1 MNENQQDTA
10 GSKRRETDNKL
21 WIPPL
26 STRDQEKI
34 KQIQKHLQKK
44 SLAERMGVAG
54 KTPWDF
60 IQLLLIPLVLT
71 GVGLWFSAQ
80 QNQVSLQISERQHQA
95 DIQLNKQQH
104 TNDQAIALDQQRE
117 TALKTC
123 MDDIKDLLLNKGLGA
138 SKKPED
144 EIRIVARAE
153 VLSALRQ
160 LDGERKGTLI
170 QFLSEAG
177 LITDSRNDVIIYL
190 YGANLSGA
198 DLHGVDLHGAIL
210 FIANLYGAILSRADL
225 SGAKITEEQLKEA
238 KSLKGTIMP
247 DGSRHP

>member
-60 IQLLLIPLVLT
+60 IQLR
-71 GVGLWFSAQ
+71 
-80 QNQVSLQISERQHQA
+80 LQISERQHQA